1 MSLNFGSLTIAL
13 ATKTQLD
20 LGCDFAF
27 LSSLMSYSPK
37 KCPNLNCQ
45 SHFLAVGSFIK
56 KGHFKIK
63 RLQQKIRKFQCKSC
77 LKVFS
82 SRTFKL
88 DFRHKKMDLNKKLIR
103 LLVEGNSIRGASRIL
118 GMTYFNTYKKFLW
131 LKTVVDIEK
140 NKLKYSAKELQFDEM
155 ETIHHTKCKP
165 LSIALVV
172 NEAYEILE
180 AKVAEMPA
188 KGKLAQFSVKK
199 YGARKDQRNEKMHEA
214 FQSVKAKLRNF
225 PSIIK
230 SDANPSYQKI
240 VSAHFPETQ
249 YLQFNQAEKNRRLDR
264 LHEKLS
270 KRNFDPL
277 FAVNHKCA
285 LLRSHIKRLTRR
297 SWCTT
302 KKPENLQL
310 HLDLFIISQEI
321 ST

>member
-1 MSLNFGSLTIAL
+1 
-13 ATKTQLD
+13 
-20 LGCDFAF
+20 
-27 LSSLMSYSPK
+27 
-37 KCPNLNCQ
+37 
-45 SHFLAVGSFIK
+45 
-56 KGHFKIK
+56 
-63 RLQQKIRKFQCKSC
+63 
-77 LKVFS
+77 
-82 SRTFKL
+82 
-88 DFRHKKMDLNKKLIR
+88 MDLNQKLIQ

-118 GMTYFNTYKKFLW
+118 GMTYYNTYKKFLW
-131 LKTVVDIEK
+131 LKTIVDIKKKEMK
-140 NKLKYSAKELQFDEM
+140 FSAKELQFDEM

-172 NEAYEILE
+172 NESYEILE

-199 YGARKDQRNEKMHEA
+199 YGARKDERTEKMHEA
-214 FQSVKAKLRNF
+214 FISVKAKLLQL
-225 PSIIK
+225 PLLIK

-240 VSAHFPETQ
+240 VRTHFPQMQ
-249 YLQFNQAEKNRRLDR
+249 YTQFNQAEKKRRLDR

-270 KRNFDPL
+270 KRRFDPL
-277 FAVNHKCA
+277 FAVNHKSA

-321 ST
+321 FVSIL